1 MPNPIPGWRD
11 APFKGDGTQDLTHA
25 GSPPSWNSL
34 LCNGERLPGL
44 AILVSGPNH
53 KLVSFHGRASGKSPG
68 APTVRGREPA
78 TMTFQLLLRDN
89 AEWDSFVAV
98 APRLLPIVVG
108 APAQQGTA
116 GAASRAPATKSRTP
130 GAIQISYPLVTAFG
144 VRWVLVKE
152 VSPQGPKG
160 GGPVVINIVFEET
173 QEPTNMPSVQARPKA
188 TGLESA
194 PTIDI
199 AGSAPRPPSLRDV
212 ARKPVAGAR

>member
-78 TMTFQLLLRDN
+78 TMTFQLVLRDN

-116 GAASRAPATKSRTP
+116 TGTTEYRQHRKTAHFAPSPWKWPERSVRREAHCARERPTPSRP
-130 GAIQISYPLVTAFG
+130 GPG
-144 VRWVLVKE
+144 
-152 VSPQGPKG
+152 
-160 GGPVVINIVFEET
+160 
-173 QEPTNMPSVQARPKA
+173 
-188 TGLESA
+188 
-194 PTIDI
+194 
-199 AGSAPRPPSLRDV
+199 
-212 ARKPVAGAR
+212 